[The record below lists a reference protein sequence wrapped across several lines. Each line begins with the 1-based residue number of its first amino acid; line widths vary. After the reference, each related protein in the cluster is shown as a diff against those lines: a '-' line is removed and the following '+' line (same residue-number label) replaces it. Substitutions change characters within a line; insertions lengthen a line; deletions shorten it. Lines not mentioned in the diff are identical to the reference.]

1 MGGGKVVKILMYNYI
16 FKHLNT
22 CRLQY
27 KFIIWPGCLITMA
40 NEWLQL
46 VEVKYQ
52 VDPSSRVSAAR
63 FCLMATY
70 TYYDIHSDLGW
81 AAGEL

>member
-22 CRLQY
+22 CGLQY
-27 KFIIWPGCLITMA
+27 KLIIWPGCLITMA

-52 VDPSSRVSAAR
+52 VDPSSHVSAV
-63 FCLMATY
+63 FLP
-70 TYYDIHSDLGW
+70 HSHLYV
-81 AAGEL
+81 L